1 MDFINNGIASGSI
14 AQMLLNGN
22 FDIND
27 LRLYQGDNRTGTYK
41 TVFNAQGEPTQVQV
55 SNANAT
61 LRKDEW
67 IELDK
72 AVVKAAKPRLNLV
85 GDLRS
90 SGLSMTIPGGMGKTV
105 LQTQNQSD
113 INGASISMN
122 GNDDNQD
129 DRPVYDLTNLPLP
142 IIHKDFTIDARQLSA
157 SRQGGSPLDT
167 SMAALASRQ
176 VADTAE
182 KLAIGVLASYTYG
195 GGSVYGLVNF
205 PDRLTKSMTLP
216 TATGWTGATFLGEVL
231 DMRQQ
236 SVDAFHFGPFKLYV
250 SPSWDRFLDSDYST
264 AKGDNTLR
272 QRVEA
277 VQGIDGVTTLDFL
290 TGFQAILVEQSADV
304 IRMINGMDPTTLQ
317 WETNGGL
324 QLNFKVMTIMVPQ
337 LRSDFNGNTGIV
349 HGTAS

>member
-1 MDFINNGIASGSI
+1 MDLSF
-14 AQMLLNGN
+14 LLNGKLS
-22 FDIND
+22 DILLHPEFTSNM
-27 LRLYQGDNRTGTYK
+27 LRLYQGDKNTGSYITINGK
-41 TVFNAQGEPTQVQV
+41 QEFVA
-55 SNANAT
+55 NANAT

-67 IELDK
+67 IELDRV
-72 AVVKAAKPRLNLV
+72 VVKAAKERLNLV
-85 GDLRS
+85 GDLRRA
-90 SGLSMTIPGGMGKTV
+90 GLSMTIAGGMGKTI

-113 INGASISMN
+113 INAASISMN
-122 GNDDNQD
+122 GNDDNQN
-129 DRPVYDLTNLPLP
+129 DRPLYDLTNLPLP
-142 IIHKDFTIDARQLSA
+142 IIHKDFTIDARQLAA

-182 KLAIGVLASYTYG
+182 QLATGVLTTYSYG
-195 GGSVYGLVNF
+195 GGTVYGLVNF

-216 TATGWTGATFLGEVL
+216 TATGWTGKTFIDEIL

-236 SVDAFHFGPFKLYV
+236 SVDAKHYGPFKLYV
-250 SPSWDRFLDSDYST
+250 SPNWDRFLDADYAD

-272 QRVEA
+272 MRTEA
-277 VQGIDGVTTLDFL
+277 INTITGVTTLDFL
-290 TGFQAILVEQSADV
+290 TGFQVVLVQQTEDV

-324 QLNFKVMTIMVPQ
+324 QINFKVMTIMVPQ
-337 LRSDFNGNTGIV
+337 LRADFNGNTGIV